1 MHRWIHICHTFP
13 LKARRGLYRRGLY
26 RRGLYRQTLCQ
37 PNSALC
43 YVGAKYT
50 LCVSQHG
57 VQLRVYLD
65 FRKMSFSD
73 SALCSSGRILT
84 LCSDSPWGVWLGAV
98 LVSIESDFVQCYM
111 VWSLIPHSVSQRRVR
126 LRSVLYSAESYISQ
140 ISLQKRNYLKNHFSL
155 LIKGL
160 GGLIF

>member
-13 LKARRGLYRRGLY
+13 LKA

-65 FRKMSFSD
+65 FRKRSFSD
-73 SALCSSGRILT
+73 WALCSSGRILT
-84 LCSDSPWGVWLGAV
+84 LCSDSPCGGVWLGAV

>member
-1 MHRWIHICHTFP
+1 MHRWIHICRTFS
-13 LKARRGLYRRGLY
+13 LKA

-43 YVGAKYT
+43 CVGAKYT

-84 LCSDSPWGVWLGAV
+84 LCSDSPCGVWLGAV

-140 ISLQKRNYLKNHFSL
+140 ISLQKRNYLKIHFSL

-160 GGLIF
+160 HGWFNFFK